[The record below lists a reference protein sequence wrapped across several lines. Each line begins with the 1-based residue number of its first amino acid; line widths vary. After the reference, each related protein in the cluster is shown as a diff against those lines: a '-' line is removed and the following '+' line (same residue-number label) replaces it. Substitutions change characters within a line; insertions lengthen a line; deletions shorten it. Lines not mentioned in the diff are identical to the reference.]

1 MPGKTRQASSGDFQL
16 LGLRFG
22 APPEEVKK
30 AYKAFV
36 KTWHPDL
43 FAQGS
48 PKQQRAEERLKDV
61 NAAYRRI
68 RNDWEAEV
76 PESKPEPRSPTPP
89 PERHQS
95 KPATGTSGV
104 PSASLSWFLK
114 RGWEQVRTAVRAP
127 FPKTSQPSSKALR
140 SWMVF
145 LLFLSLLGTLIFM
158 EPSPV
163 PDHRSKPLHSPKR
176 DTPPPALPDP
186 VLPEATAP
194 SETPDQAPVTSQQI
208 PDDRSPALDPEP
220 ASQERTFF
228 TLGSSKGEVLR
239 IQGKPAKVYGQTWV
253 YGLSDITFRD
263 GRVWRYHNFDG
274 TLRVQIVPSVS
285 TQNRHNLDSFSL
297 GATRDVVLQVQ
308 GTPTHIEGNKWSYG
322 FSEVY
327 FKDGIVVGFNNFF
340 NNLKIAMRP
349 SQGFQTTPAK
359 GYFTVGSSRDEV
371 LAVQGTPTVV
381 QGNLWSYQ
389 LSDVLFV
396 DGKVRTANDFSGILK
411 YFHPDAVADGLEAR
425 NPQGIPP

>member
-158 EPSPV
+158 EPTPV
-163 PDHRSKPLHSPKR
+163 PDHRSKPLHSAKR

-194 SETPDQAPVTSQQI
+194 PETPDQAPVTSQQI
-208 PDDRSPALDPEP
+208 PDDRSQALDPEP

-274 TLRVQIVPSVS
+274 TLRVQ
-285 TQNRHNLDSFSL
+285 
-297 GATRDVVLQVQ
+297 TRAFRFDPEQAQ
-308 GTPTHIEGNKWSYG
+308 P
-322 FSEVY
+322 
-327 FKDGIVVGFNNFF
+327 
-340 NNLKIAMRP
+340 
-349 SQGFQTTPAK
+349 
-359 GYFTVGSSRDEV
+359 
-371 LAVQGTPTVV
+371 
-381 QGNLWSYQ
+381 
-389 LSDVLFV
+389 
-396 DGKVRTANDFSGILK
+396 
-411 YFHPDAVADGLEAR
+411 
-425 NPQGIPP
+425 